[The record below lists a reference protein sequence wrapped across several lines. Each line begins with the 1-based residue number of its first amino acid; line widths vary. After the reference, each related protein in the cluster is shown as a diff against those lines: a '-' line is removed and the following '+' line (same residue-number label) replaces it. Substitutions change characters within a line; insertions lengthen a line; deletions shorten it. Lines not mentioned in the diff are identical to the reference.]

1 MNILKTKLK
10 KENKSLICENM
21 KMGKTL
27 MVQGKISK
35 EDLQMLT
42 ERDPSKTKKYVGW
55 MARVWVNE
63 HPESD
68 ELFSYIEEY
77 NTLADRHRIEEKD
90 IYQIK
95 SFADLKKLVDGAN
108 ERGDNLSLKDLETD
122 YDIILDNE
130 DLLIASPNTH
140 EASRKLGLSMF
151 TYRNC
156 GTDSAWC
163 TTYKSPDHFNNYFF
177 NNMVTFYY
185 IKVKSDRLKE
195 ELKKNFRDWEPMTV
209 VAVAVFKDGRK
220 DTYDGKDRQV
230 RSTDADKFFQ
240 IIGIS

>member
-1 MNILKTKLK
+1 MNILKTKFK
-10 KENKSLICENM
+10 RENKSLICENM
-21 KMGKTL
+21 KAAKTL

-35 EDLQMLT
+35 DDLQMLA

-55 MARVWVNE
+55 MARVWVSE
-63 HPESD
+63 HPEKN

-77 NTLADRHRIEEKD
+77 NTLNERNRLEEKD
-90 IYQIK
+90 IYKIK
-95 SFADLKKLVDGAN
+95 SFNELKELVDEAN

-122 YDIILDNE
+122 YEIVLDNE

-151 TYRNC
+151 AYRNC
-156 GTDSAWC
+156 GEDSAWC
-163 TTYKSPDHFNNYFF
+163 TTFKNPDHFNSYFF
-177 NNMVTFYY
+177 NNMLTFYY

-195 ELKKNFRDWEPMTV
+195 ELKNNFRDWQIMTV
-209 VAVAVFKDGRK
+209 VAVVVSKDGK
-220 DTYDGKDRQV
+220 KTVVDANSAE
-230 RSTDADKFFQ
+230 RSSAEGDKFLQ

>member
-1 MNILKTKLK
+1 MNILKTKFK

-21 KMGKTL
+21 KVGKTL

-35 EDLQMLT
+35 DDLQMLS

-55 MARVWVNE
+55 MARVWVSE
-63 HPESD
+63 HPEKD

-77 NTLADRHRIEEKD
+77 NTLVDRHRIEEKD
-90 IYQIK
+90 IYKIK
-95 SFADLKKLVDGAN
+95 SFADLKKLVDEVN

-122 YDIILDNE
+122 YDIVLDNE

-151 TYRNC
+151 AYRDC

-163 TTYKSPDHFNNYFF
+163 TTYKNPDHFNSYFF

-195 ELKKNFRDWEPMTV
+195 ELKNNFRDWQPMTV
-209 VAVAVFKDGRK
+209 VAVAVLKDGRK
-220 DTYDGKDRQV
+220 DTYDGKDRQIS
-230 RSTDADKFFQ
+230 STDADKFFQ